1 MKRYQYT
8 INPQI
13 AKVVST
19 KEFIQYFSLG
29 QNLEKYSQSS
39 HSAIE
44 VDFDVVK
51 DLSYDTRDSQKFHF
65 FYGHYGKQEVFYERP
80 LSIGIKLKMEVK
92 NLLDHPRIIV
102 NNPYFKYI
110 RFKADNAYPPGIHLL
125 DILLVNLL
133 ERMYSP
139 LHCAAISSPEN
150 EGILLVAP
158 PDTGKTLTSFLAL
171 NKGFHFLA
179 EDIAFVDEKYV
190 YANPYTSTFL
200 HGDQFGNGKSGKSLR
215 SLVKSIPTKFDLL
228 QYYTRPPKKSITDLV
243 KGVKIDEKATI
254 KNIFILDRG
263 ETSTQRIN
271 PEDAARR
278 ILIINRNE
286 FSYFKNPLIFAYSYF
301 NSSLD
306 VNKLMRIEEQII
318 NTIVNT
324 RDCFLLKSNDPK
336 KYFPMMLDAIK

>member
-13 AKVVST
+13 AKVVSS

-29 QNLEKYSQSS
+29 QNLESYSQSS
-39 HSAIE
+39 RSAIE

-51 DLSYDTRDSQKFHF
+51 NLSRDTVDAQKFHF
-65 FYGHYGKQEVFYERP
+65 FYGYYDKQEIFYERP
-80 LSIGIKLKMEVK
+80 LSVGIKLKMQVK
-92 NLLDHPRIIV
+92 NLLDHPKIV
-102 NNPYFKYI
+102 ANEAYFKYI
-110 RFKADNAYPPGIHLL
+110 RFKADNVYPPGIHLL

-133 ERMYSP
+133 QRMYSP
-139 LHCAAISSPEN
+139 LHCAVISTPNN
-150 EGILLVAP
+150 EGILLAAP

-171 NKGFHFLA
+171 NRGFHFLA

-200 HGDQFGNGKSGKSLR
+200 HGDQFGNGRSGKSLR

-228 QYYTRPPKKSITDLV
+228 QYYTRPPKKSISDIV
-243 KGVKIDEKATI
+243 KGVKIEEKAMI
-254 KNIFILDRG
+254 KNIFVLDRG
-263 ETSTQRIN
+263 EASVQRLS
-271 PEDAARR
+271 PEEAARR

-286 FSYFKNPLIFAYSYF
+286 FSYYKNPLIFAYSYF

-306 VNKLMRIEEQII
+306 VNKLMRTEEQII
-318 NTIVNT
+318 DTIVNT
-324 RDCFLLKSNDPK
+324 RDCFLIKSNDPK
-336 KYFPMMLDAIK
+336 RYIEQIVDTIK

>member
-1 MKRYQYT
+1 MRRYQYT

-13 AKVVST
+13 AKVVSG

-29 QNLEKYSQSS
+29 QNLELYSQSS

-51 DLSYDTRDSQKFHF
+51 NLSRDTHDAQKFHF
-65 FYGHYGKQEVFYERP
+65 FYGYYDKKEVFYERP
-80 LSIGIKLKMEVK
+80 LSIGIKLKMQVK
-92 NLLDHPRIIV
+92 NLLDHPRIVV
-102 NNPYFKYI
+102 NDSYFKYI
-110 RFKADNAYPPGIHLL
+110 RFKADNVYPPGIHLL

-133 ERMYSP
+133 QKMYSP
-139 LHCAAISSPEN
+139 LHCAAISSPKN

-171 NKGFHFLA
+171 NRGFHFLA

-228 QYYTRPPKKSITDLV
+228 PYYTRPPKRSISDLV
-243 KGVKIDEKATI
+243 KDVKIDEKAMI
-254 KNIFILDRG
+254 KSIFILDRG
-263 ETSTQRIN
+263 ETSLSENESQRSCKK
-271 PEDAARR
+271 D
-278 ILIINRNE
+278 
-286 FSYFKNPLIFAYSYF
+286 F
-301 NSSLD
+301 N
-306 VNKLMRIEEQII
+306 
-318 NTIVNT
+318 
-324 RDCFLLKSNDPK
+324 
-336 KYFPMMLDAIK
+336 Y